1 MNIPFKHYQIGDEVV
16 RLPDFGKLF
25 GKSGIGLVVVI
36 VIIWLATGFHVVG
49 PDEAGVIRTFG
60 EFTRLESSGL
70 NYNIPW
76 PIETVVK
83 PKVTEVKR
91 IEVGFRD
98 DQRRGQTIDVPKE
111 SLMLSGNLNI
121 IDIDLI
127 VQYKINDPVKY
138 LFVVRDV
145 EETIHVAT
153 EAVIRQV
160 VGQHSIDEALTS
172 GKGEI
177 QTEAMIHL
185 QEILDSYETGVS
197 VTQLQLKDVLPP
209 QQVANAFREVASAKE
224 DKSRLINEAQGYAN
238 NLIPRARGEAEQMI
252 LEAEGYA
259 AERVKQSEGDAE
271 NFKTVLAA
279 YKRSPAVTRKR
290 MLLETMEAV
299 LPGINKY
306 IVQTPNGGDLINLI
320 GPQVPSQ
327 TGVTSPNPQGGTG
340 GGR

>member
-1 MNIPFKHYQIGDEVV
+1 MNIPYKHYQIGDEVV

-25 GKSGIGLVVVI
+25 GKSGIGLI
-36 VIIWLATGFHVVG
+36 VFIVLIWAVTGFHIVG
-49 PDEAGVIRTFG
+49 PDEAGVVRTFG

-76 PIETVVK
+76 PIETVDR

-91 IEVGFRD
+91 IEIGFRND
-98 DQRRGQTIDVPKE
+98 VRRGQTIDVPKE
-111 SLMLSGNLNI
+111 SLMLSGSLNI

-160 VGQHSIDEALTS
+160 VGTHSIDEALTS

-177 QTEAMIHL
+177 QTEAMVSL
-185 QEILDSYETGVS
+185 QAILDSYETGVT

-209 QQVANAFREVASAKE
+209 REVADAFREVASAKE
-224 DKSRLINEAQGYAN
+224 DKARLVNEAQGYAN
-238 NLIPRARGEAEQMI
+238 NLIPRARGEAEKMV
-252 LEAEGYA
+252 LESEGYA
-259 AERVKQSEGDAE
+259 QERVKRSEGDAE
-271 NFKTVLAA
+271 NFKAQLAA
-279 YKRSPAVTRKR
+279 YRRSPTVTRKR
-290 MLLETMEAV
+290 MLLETMEVV
-299 LPGINKY
+299 LPGLHKY
-306 IVQTPNGGDLINLI
+306 ILQAPNGGDLINLI
-320 GPQVPSQ
+320 GAQVPGQTAASQ
-327 TGVTSPNPQGGTG
+327 GSQSGTG

>member
-25 GKSGIGLVVVI
+25 GKSGIGFVVFI

-49 PDEAGVIRTFG
+49 PDEAGVVRTFG

-76 PIETVVK
+76 PVETVDR

-91 IEVGFRD
+91 IEVGFRND
-98 DQRRGQTIDVPKE
+98 VRRGQTIDVPEE
-111 SLMLSGNLNI
+111 SLMLSGSLNI

-127 VQYKINDPVKY
+127 VQYKISDPVKY

-145 EETIHVAT
+145 QETIHVAT

-160 VGQHSIDEALTS
+160 VGTHTIDEALTS

-177 QTEAMIHL
+177 QAEAMLNL
-185 QEILDSYETGVS
+185 QAILDSYETGVT
-197 VTQLQLKDVLPP
+197 VAQLQLKDVLPP
-209 QQVANAFREVASAKE
+209 RQVADAFREVASAKE
-224 DKSRLINEAQGYAN
+224 DKARLINEAQGYAN
-238 NLIPRARGEAEQMI
+238 NLIPRARGDAEKMI
-252 LEAEGYA
+252 LESEGYA
-259 AERVKQSEGDAE
+259 QERVKQAEGDSE
-271 NFKTVLAA
+271 NFKAVLAA
-279 YKRSPAVTRKR
+279 YRRSPTVTRKR
-290 MLLETMEAV
+290 MLLETMEDV
-299 LPGINKY
+299 LPGISKY
-306 IVQTPNGGDLINLI
+306 ILQTPNGGDLINLI
-320 GPQVPSQ
+320 GPQLPSQ
-327 TGVTSPNPQGGTG
+327 TGVTQGSQTGTG